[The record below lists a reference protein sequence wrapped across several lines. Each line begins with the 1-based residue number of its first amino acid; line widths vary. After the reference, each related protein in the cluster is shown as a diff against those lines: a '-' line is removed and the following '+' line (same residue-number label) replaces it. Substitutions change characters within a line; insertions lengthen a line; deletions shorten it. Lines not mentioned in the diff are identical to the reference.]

1 MTDSFG
7 TFSQESEGSLRD
19 FNFTQESTV
28 ASGRDG
34 CLACARKL
42 TRSTK
47 LLEFFFLG
55 GLLEGVA
62 EGIGEG

>member
-1 MTDSFG
+1 M
-7 TFSQESEGSLRD
+7 LRD
-19 FNFTQESTV
+19 FNFTQESTA

-34 CLACARKL
+34 CLACERKS
-42 TRSTK
+42 TKSTK

-62 EGIGEG
+62 EEIGEG

>member
-1 MTDSFG
+1 M
-7 TFSQESEGSLRD
+7 LRD
-19 FNFTQESTV
+19 FNFTQESTA

-34 CLACARKL
+34 CLACERKS
-42 TRSTK
+42 TKSTK